1 MTYQAPGVA
10 AGQGT
15 EVPGAAS
22 TNEALTTPTPVT
34 PVAAPSWLTGADET
48 TVGYVQNKGWKE
60 PVQVLESYRNLE
72 KLLGADKAG
81 NAVVLPKPDAP
92 QAEVDAFYNR
102 LGRPADAAGYKIAVP
117 EGVDPEF
124 SKVAGTWFHEL
135 GLTQKQGEALAAKWN
150 EYMGTAITGMKQAE
164 EQKFQ
169 QEDQALRQEW
179 GAAFTQELAKAQTAA
194 RALGVTPEMIDN
206 MQKSMGHKATMQFF
220 AKIGAKTGEPDFVT
234 GDKTEQFGAAMTPGQ
249 AQAKI
254 AELTADK
261 NFVSRYIN
269 KDAAAVAEMKRLH
282 EFAFPE
288 VK

>member
-1 MTYQAPGVA
+1 MTDQAPGVA

-15 EVPGAAS
+15 EAPGAAS
-22 TNEALTTPTPVT
+22 TNEALTTSPVVA

-102 LGRPADAAGYKIAVP
+102 LGRPADPAGYKIAVP

-150 EYMGTAITGMKQAE
+150 EYTGTAITGMKQAE

-220 AKIGAKTGEPDFVT
+220 AKIGSKTGEPDFVT